1 MLVYELLLVG
11 NSAVMLPDFEAL
23 VAGKK
28 SRTNTK
34 TFMRLLRSQSGTDL
48 FALPSFI
55 CFFLLALSILPVKQA

>member
-1 MLVYELLLVG
+1 VG

-34 TFMRLLRSQSGTDL
+34 TFLRSQSDL
-48 FALPSFI
+48 I
-55 CFFLLALSILPVKQA
+55 M